1 MSHSG
6 KTEVQE
12 LFSRYNY
19 STAYAGNVT
28 MNLNFTN
35 NTGTITANNLSYGS
49 RSGSYTG
56 TLTIAP
62 DTGQL
67 AGNSTVSLM
76 LDSNSYSGDILGILG
91 PNSNVAAVALIDQT
105 NKFYGLLPLGKIKC
119 PVSHHQVSHSCFKQA
134 QDTLADVVRH
144 ISFELCKNS
153 A

>member
-12 LFSRYNY
+12 LFSGYNY

-28 MNLNFTN
+28 MNLDFTN

-62 DTGQL
+62 NTGQL

-91 PNSNVAAVALIDQT
+91 PNSIVAAVALIDQT
-105 NKFYGLLPLGKIKC
+105 NKFYGLFTVGK
-119 PVSHHQVSHSCFKQA
+119 
-134 QDTLADVVRH
+134 
-144 ISFELCKNS
+144 N
-153 A
+153 